1 MVEIQFFGLTIES
14 TKLQLFVAAI
24 GVIVAIIFGYLNY
37 KKKSAIASP
46 KTSQFVNDSSG
57 VLQQSYKDVTIAQ
70 QTINLNSRENVVS
83 PPTINLHNCIFYIQ
97 SMNPNELD
105 KESIVKMISECI

>member
-70 QTINLNSRENVVS
+70 QTINLTPIFADRLT
-83 PPTINLHNCIFYIQ
+83 TIIEYYL
-97 SMNPNELD
+97 NPNIL
-105 KESIVKMISECI
+105 